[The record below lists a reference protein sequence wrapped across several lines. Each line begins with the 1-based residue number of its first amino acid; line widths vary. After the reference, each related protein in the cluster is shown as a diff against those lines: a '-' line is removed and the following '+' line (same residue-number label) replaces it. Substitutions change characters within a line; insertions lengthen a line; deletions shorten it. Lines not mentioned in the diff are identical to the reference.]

1 MVQLGCAMDMMLL
14 WVSSIISLELM
25 AFLLSLGSTGAPKMI
40 LRTLDVQIS
49 LIVAPIF
56 HSLAVYGP
64 FWFCFRNDALVGLCY
79 NSRAHDPINT
89 IDSIGFRGRLLR
101 GRLLRGYL
109 LSKCLLR
116 GHLLRGRLL
125 KGHLLRGGLLKG
137 LFRGCLS
144 RKCLLRGC
152 LSKGSMSVA
161 AELHVVEPLLGL

>member
-40 LRTLDVQIS
+40 LRTLDVEIS

-64 FWFCFRNDALVGLCY
+64 FWFFFRNDALVGLCY

-89 IDSIGFRGRLLR
+89 IDSIGFRFR
-101 GRLLRGYL
+101 GRLL
-109 LSKCLLR
+109 
-116 GHLLRGRLL
+116 
-125 KGHLLRGGLLKG
+125 
-137 LFRGCLS
+137 
-144 RKCLLRGC
+144 
-152 LSKGSMSVA
+152 KGSMSVA
-161 AELHVVEPLLGL
+161 AELHVVEPLLSTVLCWRNSLTSYSSRNGQI

>member
-89 IDSIGFRGRLLR
+89 IDSIGFRF
-101 GRLLRGYL
+101 
-109 LSKCLLR
+109 
-116 GHLLRGRLL
+116 RGRLL
-125 KGHLLRGGLLKG
+125 KGRLL
-137 LFRGCLS
+137 
-144 RKCLLRGC
+144 
-152 LSKGSMSVA
+152 KGSMSVA
-161 AELHVVEPLLGL
+161 AELHVVEPLFNCY

>member
-1 MVQLGCAMDMMLL
+1 MAYAPIGCAMDMMLL

-40 LRTLDVQIS
+40 LRTLDVEIS

-64 FWFCFRNDALVGLCY
+64 FWFFFRNDALVGLCY

-116 GHLLRGRLL
+116 GHL
-125 KGHLLRGGLLKG
+125 
-137 LFRGCLS
+137 
-144 RKCLLRGC
+144 
-152 LSKGSMSVA
+152 
-161 AELHVVEPLLGL
+161 